1 MEIEEI
7 SEVVGPRELLVE
19 LNLTTDVGPQV
30 KEYLNESKEKF
41 RSCLRL
47 TPRGGMSS
55 DAIPD
60 DGGSV
65 AVKYARQAKDFI
77 RTAMDKYQC
86 SRAHLFY
93 AGPLGLAI
101 FLGQYFNDMGE
112 IQCYERRK
120 DSGYQKSCLLKT

>member
-1 MEIEEI
+1 MRVEFN
-7 SEVVGPRELLVE
+7 LV
-19 LNLTTDVGPQV
+19 TDVGIQV
-30 KEYLNESKEKF
+30 QEYLEEIGEKF
-41 RSCLRL
+41 RACLRL
-47 TPRGGMSS
+47 TPHGGTSS

-86 SRAHLFY
+86 SHAHLFY